1 MERTRETT
9 QLASPKDYQES
20 GRVFVKKLEKVQDF
34 LSDIVGVLVGFLLV
48 MFLAFSIGMSL
59 FIFIREFFL

>member
-9 QLASPKDYQES
+9 QLTSTAGDQES

-34 LSDIVGVLVGFLLV
+34 LSDMVGVLVGFLLV
-48 MFLAFSIGMSL
+48 MFLAFSIGMSIFL
-59 FIFIREFFL
+59 FIRDFFL